1 MHLMEEQQRAAR
13 IELAVNGDPDALQQ
27 LIVDYHSVLRAAV
40 AAKMDAATRRRM
52 DPDDVLQNA
61 YADAFKAIT
70 TSRFDSAS
78 DFYRWLETNA
88 LNELKNRRQALKAL
102 KRDVRR
108 EVSGPAQAATSYPD
122 LVDRLI
128 APDSTPSRQVA
139 RGEAVAAVLSSLAR
153 LSDDQRKVIRLRF
166 LEGRPVAEVA
176 DRLGKS
182 EGAVHGLCR
191 RGLRALRESMV
202 SISRYLT
209 R

>member
-1 MHLMEEQQRAAR
+1 MEEQQRAAQ
-13 IELAVNGDPDALQQ
+13 IELAVGGDPDALQQ
-27 LIVDYHSVLRAAV
+27 LIVDYHPVLRAAV
-40 AAKMDAATRRRM
+40 AAKMDAPTRRRI

-70 TSRFDSAS
+70 TCRFDRPGA
-78 DFYRWLETNA
+78 FYRWLETIA
-88 LNELKNRRQALKAL
+88 LNELKSRRQALRAQ

-108 EVSGPAQAATSYPD
+108 EVSGTAWDATSYPD
-122 LVDRLI
+122 LVHRLM

-153 LSDDQRKVIRLRF
+153 LSDDQRRVIRLRF

-176 DRLGKS
+176 ERLGKS

>member
-1 MHLMEEQQRAAR
+1 MQLMEEQQRAAR
-13 IELAVNGDPDALQQ
+13 IELAVKGDPEALQK
-27 LIVDYHSVLRAAV
+27 LIVDYHPALRAAV
-40 AAKMDAATRRRM
+40 SGRMDAA
-52 DPDDVLQNA
+52 
-61 YADAFKAIT
+61 
-70 TSRFDSAS
+70 SCRFDKPGA
-78 DFYRWLETNA
+78 FYRWLETIA
-88 LNELKNRRQALKAL
+88 LNELSNLRQALRAQ

-108 EVSGPAQAATSYPD
+108 EVSGPARDATSYPD

-128 APDSTPSRQVA
+128 APDSTPSRRVA
-139 RGEAVAAVLSSLAR
+139 RGEAAAAVLSSLAR
-153 LSDDQRKVIRLRF
+153 LPDDQRKVIRLRF

-176 DRLGKS
+176 NRLGRS